1 MRLESRPYPLK
12 KETLHHYRIIF
23 FQTALTYMGERLFR
37 QCYSQFH
44 FRAICRRLRLLYR
57 VRKKNQFQM
66 HITSEIIRGFAHA
79 RRRPFAQR
87 ATANKE
93 SRIKGSRIIKK
104 KRRQRGSSE
113 DKDGSRRRE
122 GVKEEQRRTN
132 SKNRKG
138 KFIETKA
145 ACPAK
150 IRCTQRL
157 YATRRIGLFSDAWLL
172 VRDASGLLCLPLRFR
187 MQLRDRTMG
196 IRRVALRRIACPKIA
211 MEGQE
216 EQRRVK
222 QKKTKATKKIDDEEQ
237 EGR

>member
-1 MRLESRPYPLK
+1 MRVESRPYPLK

-87 ATANKE
+87 TTANKE

-122 GVKEEQRRTN
+122 GVKEEQRRTD

-150 IRCTQRL
+150 IRCTQRS
-157 YATRRIGLFSDAWLL
+157 YATRTHRFIQRCVATRSRRVWPPVSAPALSYA
-172 VRDASGLLCLPLRFR
+172 ASRSYDG
-187 MQLRDRTMG
+187 DTS
-196 IRRVALRRIACPKIA
+196 RRVASHRLPENCHGGAR
-211 MEGQE
+211 GT
-216 EQRRVK
+216 RVK